1 MQLFDDD
8 NGFDPE
14 YLQKAVQYYDEYKA
28 RQQKEVIICATI
40 QYRDSGKLRS
50 QGFSHFRYRQSRPVN
65 FVADEQQT
73 EGAEIQMFSGNGLL
87 GAKKLFQ
94 EVKYNEE
101 IARVA
106 EDMDFTLSLHERGA
120 RLFVFSSLIVRHY
133 ERDKTLLEHVRIGSR
148 AQAYQKARNRFL
160 FVYRH

>member
-1 MQLFDDD
+1 VQLFDDD

-14 YLQKAVQYYDEYKA
+14 YLQKAVNYYDEYKA
-28 RQQKEVIICATI
+28 RQQREVVICATI
-40 QYRDSGKLRS
+40 YYRDSGKIRS
-50 QGFSHFRYRQSRPVN
+50 QGFSHFRYWQSRPVIFFTDN
-65 FVADEQQT
+65 HQT
-73 EGAEIQMFSGNGLL
+73 SGAEIQMFSGNGLL
-87 GAKKLFQ
+87 GARKLFQ
-94 EVKYNEE
+94 SVKYNEE
-101 IARVA
+101 IAWVA

-120 RLFVFSSLIVRHY
+120 KLFVFPSLIVRHY